1 MKETRYFYVPDAA
14 STNELPAE
22 EAAHASRVLRLE
34 SGDEVFLIDGT
45 GCFFKAQLT
54 LVTKGRCLY
63 DIVER
68 LPQEKTW
75 NGRIAVAMA
84 PTKVIDRVE
93 WTLEKATEIG
103 IDEFSLL
110 NCAFSER
117 RNVKLERLDKIV
129 VAAVKQ
135 SRKAWKPLLNDLQPF
150 EGFVNRPRKGAKY
163 IAHCYAEIDKKDL
176 YGELLQLN
184 GDEEVTILIGPEGD
198 FSIDEVR
205 LAMNKGYVSVSLGQS
220 RLRTE
225 TAALAATMMAQL
237 AFRK

>member
-1 MKETRYFYVPDAA
+1 MKETRYFYVPNAE
-14 STNELPAE
+14 SSNELPAE

-34 SGDEVFLIDGT
+34 SGDEVFLIDGA
-45 GCFFKAQLT
+45 GCFFKAQLS
-54 LVTKGRCLY
+54 LVTKSRCLY

-75 NGRIAVAMA
+75 YGRIAIAMA

-103 IDEFSLL
+103 VDEFSLL

-135 SRKAWKPLLNDLQPF
+135 SRKAWKPLLNDLQSF
-150 EGFVNRPRKGAKY
+150 EHFVKQPRKGVKY

-176 YGELLQLN
+176 YSELTQLN
-184 GDEEVTILIGPEGD
+184 CDEEVTILIGPEGD
-198 FSIDEVR
+198 FSIEEVR
-205 LAMNKGYVSVSLGQS
+205 LAMSQGYVSVSLGQS

-225 TAALAATMMAQL
+225 TAALAATMIAQL

>member
-75 NGRIAVAMA
+75 SGRIAVAMA

-150 EGFVNRPRKGAKY
+150 ENFVKQPRKGAKY

-205 LAMNKGYVSVSLGQS
+205 LAMSKGYVPVSLGQS

-225 TAALAATMMAQL
+225 TAALAATMIAQL

>member
-1 MKETRYFYVPDAA
+1 MKETRYFYVPNAE
-14 STNELPAE
+14 SSNELPAE

-34 SGDEVFLIDGT
+34 SGDEVFLIDGA

-205 LAMNKGYVSVSLGQS
+205 LAMSKGYVPVSLGQS

-225 TAALAATMMAQL
+225 TAALAATMIAQL

>member
-150 EGFVNRPRKGAKY
+150 ESFVNRLRKGAKY

-225 TAALAATMMAQL
+225 TAALAATMIAQL

>member
-34 SGDEVFLIDGT
+34 NGDEVFLIDGT

-150 EGFVNRPRKGAKY
+150 ESFVNRPRKGAKY

-205 LAMNKGYVSVSLGQS
+205 LAMSKGYVPVSLGQS

-225 TAALAATMMAQL
+225 TAALAATMIAQL

>member
-14 STNELPAE
+14 RSNELPAE

-68 LPQEKTW
+68 LQQEKTW

-150 EGFVNRPRKGAKY
+150 EDFVNRPRKGAKY

-198 FSIDEVR
+198 FSIDEVH
-205 LAMNKGYVSVSLGQS
+205 LAMSKGYVPVSLGQS

-225 TAALAATMMAQL
+225 TAALAATMIAQL

>member
-14 STNELPAE
+14 RSNELPAE

-34 SGDEVFLIDGT
+34 SGDEVFLIDGA

-150 EGFVNRPRKGAKY
+150 ESFVNRPRKGAKY

-205 LAMNKGYVSVSLGQS
+205 LAMSKGYVPVSLGQS

-225 TAALAATMMAQL
+225 TAALAATMIAQL

>member
-84 PTKVIDRVE
+84 PTKVMDRVE
-93 WTLEKATEIG
+93 WTLEKATEMG

-150 EGFVNRPRKGAKY
+150 ENFVKQPRKGAKY

-198 FSIDEVR
+198 FSIDEVH
-205 LAMNKGYVSVSLGQS
+205 LAMSKGYVPVSLGQS

-225 TAALAATMMAQL
+225 TAALAATMIAQL

>member
-34 SGDEVFLIDGT
+34 NGDEVFLIDGT

-93 WTLEKATEIG
+93 WILEKATEIG

-150 EGFVNRPRKGAKY
+150 ESFVNRPRKGAKY

-205 LAMNKGYVSVSLGQS
+205 LAMSKGYVPVSLGQS

-225 TAALAATMMAQL
+225 TAALAATMIAQL

>member
-34 SGDEVFLIDGT
+34 SGDEVFLIDGA

-150 EGFVNRPRKGAKY
+150 ESFVKQPRKGAKY

-184 GDEEVTILIGPEGD
+184 GEEEVTILIGPEGD

-205 LAMNKGYVSVSLGQS
+205 LAMSKGYVPVSLGQS

-225 TAALAATMMAQL
+225 TAALAATMIAQL

>member
-34 SGDEVFLIDGT
+34 SGDEVFLIDGA

-150 EGFVNRPRKGAKY
+150 ESFVNRPRKGAKY

-225 TAALAATMMAQL
+225 TAALAATMIAQL

>member
-14 STNELPAE
+14 RSNELPAE

-34 SGDEVFLIDGT
+34 SGDEVFLIDGA

-198 FSIDEVR
+198 FSIDEVH
-205 LAMNKGYVSVSLGQS
+205 LAMGKGYVPVSLGQS

-225 TAALAATMMAQL
+225 TAALAATMIAQL

>member
-34 SGDEVFLIDGT
+34 SGDEVFLIDGA

-198 FSIDEVR
+198 FSIDEVH
-205 LAMNKGYVSVSLGQS
+205 LAMSKGYVPVSLGQS

-225 TAALAATMMAQL
+225 TAALAATMIAQL

>member
-14 STNELPAE
+14 RSNELPAE

-34 SGDEVFLIDGT
+34 SGDEVFLIDGA

-110 NCAFSER
+110 NCAFSDS

-150 EGFVNRPRKGAKY
+150 ENFVKQPRKGAKY

-184 GDEEVTILIGPEGD
+184 RDEEVTILIGPEGD

-205 LAMNKGYVSVSLGQS
+205 LAMNKGYVPVSLGQS

-225 TAALAATMMAQL
+225 TAALAATMIAQL

>member
-1 MKETRYFYVPDAA
+1 M
-14 STNELPAE
+14 
-22 EAAHASRVLRLE
+22 LRLE
-34 SGDEVFLIDGT
+34 NGDEVFLIDGA

-150 EGFVNRPRKGAKY
+150 EDFVNRPRKGAKY

-205 LAMNKGYVSVSLGQS
+205 LAMSKGYVPVSLGQS

-225 TAALAATMMAQL
+225 TAALAATMIAQL

>member
-14 STNELPAE
+14 RSNELPAE

-135 SRKAWKPLLNDLQPF
+135 SRKAWKPLLSDLQPF
-150 EGFVNRPRKGAKY
+150 EDFVNRPRKGAKY

-198 FSIDEVR
+198 FSIDEVH
-205 LAMNKGYVSVSLGQS
+205 LAMSKGYVPVSLGQS

-225 TAALAATMMAQL
+225 TAALAATMIAQL

>member
-205 LAMNKGYVSVSLGQS
+205 LAMSQGYVSVSLGQS

-225 TAALAATMMAQL
+225 TAALAATMIAQL

>member
-14 STNELPAE
+14 RSNELPAE

-34 SGDEVFLIDGT
+34 SGDEVFLIDGA
-45 GCFFKAQLT
+45 GCFFKVQLT

-163 IAHCYAEIDKKDL
+163 IAHCYA
-176 YGELLQLN
+176 
-184 GDEEVTILIGPEGD
+184 
-198 FSIDEVR
+198 DEVR
-205 LAMNKGYVSVSLGQS
+205 LAMSKGYVPVSLGQS

-225 TAALAATMMAQL
+225 TAALAATMIAQL

>member
-34 SGDEVFLIDGT
+34 SGDEVFLIDGV

-54 LVTKGRCLY
+54 LVTKSRCLY

-150 EGFVNRPRKGAKY
+150 EDFVNRPRKGAKY

-184 GDEEVTILIGPEGD
+184 GEEEVTILIGPEGD

-205 LAMNKGYVSVSLGQS
+205 LAMSKGYVPVSLGQS

-225 TAALAATMMAQL
+225 TAALAATMIAQL

>member
-34 SGDEVFLIDGT
+34 NGDEVFLIDGT

-93 WTLEKATEIG
+93 WTLGKATEIG

-150 EGFVNRPRKGAKY
+150 EDFVNRPRKGAKY

-198 FSIDEVR
+198 FSIDEVH
-205 LAMNKGYVSVSLGQS
+205 LAMSKGYVPVSLGQS

-225 TAALAATMMAQL
+225 TAALAATMIAQL

>member
-14 STNELPAE
+14 RSNELPAE

-34 SGDEVFLIDGT
+34 SGDEVFLIDGA

-205 LAMNKGYVSVSLGQS
+205 LAMSKGYVPVSLGQS

-225 TAALAATMMAQL
+225 TAALAATMIAQL

>member
-150 EGFVNRPRKGAKY
+150 ENFVKQPRKGAKY
-163 IAHCYAEIDKKDL
+163 IAHCYTEIDKKDL

-205 LAMNKGYVSVSLGQS
+205 LAMSQGYVSVSLGQS

-225 TAALAATMMAQL
+225 TAALAATMIAQL

>member
-34 SGDEVFLIDGT
+34 NGDEVFLIDGT

-129 VAAVKQ
+129 IAAVKQ

-150 EGFVNRPRKGAKY
+150 ESFVNRPRKGAKY

-184 GDEEVTILIGPEGD
+184 GEEEVTILIGPEGD

-205 LAMNKGYVSVSLGQS
+205 LAMSKGYVPVSLGQS

-225 TAALAATMMAQL
+225 TAALAATMIAQL

>member
-150 EGFVNRPRKGAKY
+150 ESFVNRPRKGANY

-198 FSIDEVR
+198 FSIDEVH
-205 LAMNKGYVSVSLGQS
+205 LAMSKGYVPVSLGQS

-225 TAALAATMMAQL
+225 TAALAATMIAQL

>member
-68 LPQEKTW
+68 LPQKKTW

-150 EGFVNRPRKGAKY
+150 EDFVNRPRKGAKY

-205 LAMNKGYVSVSLGQS
+205 LAMNKGYVPVSLGQS

-225 TAALAATMMAQL
+225 TAALAATMIAQL

>member
-150 EGFVNRPRKGAKY
+150 ESFVNQPRKGAKY

-205 LAMNKGYVSVSLGQS
+205 LAMSKGYVPVSLGQS

-225 TAALAATMMAQL
+225 TAALAATMIAQL

>member
-1 MKETRYFYVPDAA
+1 MKETRYFYVPHAEC
-14 STNELPAE
+14 SNELPAE

-34 SGDEVFLIDGT
+34 SGDEVFLIDGA

-54 LVTKGRCLY
+54 LVTKSRCLY

-75 NGRIAVAMA
+75 RGRIAIAMA
-84 PTKVIDRVE
+84 PTKIIDRVE

-103 IDEFSLL
+103 VDELSLL

-117 RNVKLERLDKIV
+117 RNAKLERLDKIV

-135 SRKAWKPLLNDLQPF
+135 SRKAWKPLLNDLQSF
-150 EGFVNRPRKGAKY
+150 EHFVKQPRKGVKY

-176 YGELLQLN
+176 YNELTQLN
-184 GDEEVTILIGPEGD
+184 CDEEVTILIGPEGD

-205 LAMNKGYVSVSLGQS
+205 LAMSQGYVSVSLGQS

-225 TAALAATMMAQL
+225 TAALAATMIAQL

>member
-14 STNELPAE
+14 RSNELPAE

-34 SGDEVFLIDGT
+34 SGDEVFLIDGA

-225 TAALAATMMAQL
+225 TAALAATMIAQL

>member
-34 SGDEVFLIDGT
+34 SGDEVFLIDGA

-129 VAAVKQ
+129 IAAVKQ

-150 EGFVNRPRKGAKY
+150 EDFVNRPRKGAKY

-205 LAMNKGYVSVSLGQS
+205 LAMSKGYVPVSLGQS

-225 TAALAATMMAQL
+225 TAALAATMIAQL

>member
-1 MKETRYFYVPDAA
+1 MRETRYFYVPDAA
-14 STNELPAE
+14 STNEVPAE

-34 SGDEVFLIDGT
+34 SGDEVFLIDGA

-75 NGRIAVAMA
+75 NGRITVAMA

-110 NCAFSER
+110 NCSFSER

-129 VAAVKQ
+129 IAAVKQ

-205 LAMNKGYVSVSLGQS
+205 LAMGEGYVPVSLGQS

-225 TAALAATMMAQL
+225 TAALAATMIAQL

>member
-34 SGDEVFLIDGT
+34 NGDEVFLIDGT

-129 VAAVKQ
+129 VAAIKQ

-150 EGFVNRPRKGAKY
+150 EDFVNRPRKGAKY

-198 FSIDEVR
+198 FSIGEVH
-205 LAMNKGYVSVSLGQS
+205 LAMSKGYVPVSLGQS

-225 TAALAATMMAQL
+225 TAALAATMIAQL

>member
-1 MKETRYFYVPDAA
+1 MKETRYFYVPNAEC
-14 STNELPAE
+14 SNELPAE

-34 SGDEVFLIDGT
+34 SGDEVFLIDGA

-54 LVTKGRCLY
+54 LVTKSRCLY

-75 NGRIAVAMA
+75 HGRIAIAMA

-103 IDEFSLL
+103 VDEFSLL

-135 SRKAWKPLLNDLQPF
+135 SRKAWKPLLNDLQSF
-150 EGFVNRPRKGAKY
+150 EHFVKQPRKGVKY

-176 YGELLQLN
+176 YNELTQLN
-184 GDEEVTILIGPEGD
+184 CDEEVTILIGPEGD

-205 LAMNKGYVSVSLGQS
+205 LAMSQGYVSVSLGQS

-225 TAALAATMMAQL
+225 TAALAATMIAQL

>member
-1 MKETRYFYVPDAA
+1 MKETRYFYIPDAA

-150 EGFVNRPRKGAKY
+150 ENFVKQPRKGAKY

-184 GDEEVTILIGPEGD
+184 GEEEVTILIGPEGD

-225 TAALAATMMAQL
+225 TAALAATMIAQL

>member
-75 NGRIAVAMA
+75 SGRIAVAMA

-150 EGFVNRPRKGAKY
+150 ESFVNRPRKGAKY
-163 IAHCYAEIDKKDL
+163 IAHCYAEIDKKDF

-205 LAMNKGYVSVSLGQS
+205 LAMSKGYVPVSLGQS

-225 TAALAATMMAQL
+225 TAALAATMIAQL

>member
-1 MKETRYFYVPDAA
+1 MKETRYFYVPNAE
-14 STNELPAE
+14 SSNELPAE

-34 SGDEVFLIDGT
+34 SGDEVFLIDGA

-54 LVTKGRCLY
+54 LVTKSRCLY

-75 NGRIAVAMA
+75 RGRIAIAMA
-84 PTKVIDRVE
+84 PTKIIDRVE

-103 IDEFSLL
+103 VDELSLL

-135 SRKAWKPLLNDLQPF
+135 SRKAWKPLLNDLQSF
-150 EGFVNRPRKGAKY
+150 EHFMKQPRKGVKY

-176 YGELLQLN
+176 YNELTQLN
-184 GDEEVTILIGPEGD
+184 CDEEVTILIGPEGD
-198 FSIDEVR
+198 FSIEEVR
-205 LAMNKGYVSVSLGQS
+205 LAISQGYVSVSLGQS

-225 TAALAATMMAQL
+225 TAALAATMIAQL

>member
-68 LPQEKTW
+68 LPQEKRW

-205 LAMNKGYVSVSLGQS
+205 LAMSKGYVPVSLGQS

-225 TAALAATMMAQL
+225 TAALVATMIAQL